1 MNLIRYTPTSWL
13 DTAFNRLFEDMW
25 NPPALEPSAATPAH
39 FAPRVEVREEKDAI
53 VVSAEM
59 PGMDRDN
66 VKVEL
71 ENGVLTLSGEKKQ
84 ESETKENGIFRS
96 ERLYGQFRRSFTLP
110 DAVDP
115 EKIDAEYKNGV
126 LQVWLH
132 KKPEAAPKKISVR
145 GENEVKKIGVN

>member
-1 MNLIRYTPTSWL
+1 MNLIRYSPTNWL

-25 NPPALEPSAATPAH
+25 SSSALEPAQGTPGF
-39 FAPRVEVREEKDAI
+39 FAPRVEVREEKDAF
-53 VVSAEM
+53 VVDAEL
-59 PGMDRDN
+59 PGVERDS

-96 ERLYGQFRRSFTLP
+96 ERIYGQFQRSFSLP
-110 DAVDP
+110 DTVDA
-115 EKIDAEYKNGV
+115 EKIDAEFRNGV
-126 LQVWLH
+126 LKVWLH